1 MANTTSDKLSRLL
14 NTKAKIKNA
23 IVSAGI
29 TIPAGTVFNDYSDYI
44 SLIPTGVE
52 ETTPLEDL
60 MVIVDQY
67 YEIEDGLYV
76 EHTYTQEEQQ
86 ELLDLVDLILEG
98 E

>member
-29 TIPAGTVFNDYSDYI
+29 TIPDGTVFNDYSDYI
-44 SLIPTGVE
+44 NLIPTGVE

-67 YEIEDGLYV
+67 YEIEDGLYT

-86 ELLDLVDLILEG
+86 ELLNLVDLILGG